1 MRGEE
6 LNVRPF
12 ESLINVA
19 QLLSEPIGSSQ
30 SYCVDEL
37 VDEQARGLVQG
48 KMTLI
53 HSGNG
58 VLVRAELTVKVEL
71 TCSRCLN
78 DFVYPVNLHIEEEFF
93 SAANVSSA
101 SFFPEDSTEL
111 TVDNHNILDLG
122 EIIRQY
128 TLLNLPMKPICQPDC
143 TGIKEVTSYGCA

>member
-1 MRGEE
+1 MRIED
-6 LNVRPF
+6 LNVKPF

-19 QLLSEPIGSSQ
+19 QLLSEPVGSSQ
-30 SYCVDEL
+30 SYCIDEL

-48 KMTLI
+48 KITLI

-71 TCSRCLN
+71 TCSRCL
-78 DFVYPVNLHIEEEFF
+78 DGFVYPANLHIEEEFF

-101 SFFPEDSTEL
+101 SPFPEESTEF
-111 TVDNHNILDLG
+111 TIDNHNMLDLG

-128 TLLNLPMKPICQPDC
+128 TLLNLPMKPICRPDC
-143 TGIKEVTSYGCA
+143 IGIKEVNSYGSA

>member
-1 MRGEE
+1 MRAEE

-19 QLLSEPIGSSQ
+19 QLLSEPIGSSE
-30 SYCVDEL
+30 SYCVEEL
-37 VDEQARGLVQG
+37 VDEQARCLVQG
-48 KMTLI
+48 KITLI
-53 HSGNG
+53 HSGSG

-78 DFVYPVNLHIEEEFF
+78 DFVYPVNLHIEEE
-93 SAANVSSA
+93 
-101 SFFPEDSTEL
+101 FFPEDSTEL

-143 TGIKEVTSYGCA
+143 TGIKEVASYGSA

>member
-1 MRGEE
+1 MRAEQ
-6 LNVRPF
+6 LTAKPF

-19 QLLSEPIGSSQ
+19 QLLSEPVGSSQ
-30 SYCVDEL
+30 SYWIDEL

-48 KMTLI
+48 RITLI

-58 VLVRAELTVKVEL
+58 VLVRSELTVKVEL

-78 DFVYPVNLHIEEEFF
+78 DFVYPANLHIEEEFF

-101 SFFPEDSTEL
+101 SPFPEESTEL
-111 TVDNHNILDLG
+111 TIDNHNMLDLG

-128 TLLNLPMKPICQPDC
+128 TLLNLPMKPICRPDC
-143 TGIKEVTSYGCA
+143 IGIKEVNSYGSA